1 MWRTN
6 VIFILLLVISFIFYT
21 EQTQQRSSRSHSI
34 HKRSCNVRGEECF
47 KDIECCTGECVCS
60 KNMCKCGNRPK
71 VKVSK
76 LMQPQSMAQRLICR
90 YR

>member
-1 MWRTN
+1 MPKPEVHYASLQFDAIAT
-6 VIFILLLVISFIFYT
+6 LVSNT
-21 EQTQQRSSRSHSI
+21 K
-34 HKRSCNVRGEECF
+34 KRSCNVRGEECF

-60 KNMCKCGNRPK
+60 KNACKCGNRPK